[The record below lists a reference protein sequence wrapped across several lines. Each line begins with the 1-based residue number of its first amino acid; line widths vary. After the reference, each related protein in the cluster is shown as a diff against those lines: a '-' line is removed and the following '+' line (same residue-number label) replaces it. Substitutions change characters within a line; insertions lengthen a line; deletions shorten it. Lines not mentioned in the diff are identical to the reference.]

1 MNSSD
6 EPSGPTRAPLHATN
20 SWVISHARELIDYD
34 KHDAILQWLEDVP
47 NDEDKLLQGNSRSD
61 AGKSSKHAEA
71 GSSVRG
77 HPAGEIEDY
86 DRDCFIFSQKS
97 IIERLEDAAAA
108 MDGMS
113 REYDGDTD
121 GEDDTES
128 CSSASFV
135 TASEHLSQSSSSSD
149 SGVSSYHTLTS
160 DPGTSAY
167 QSRAPDSLEEFPLFE
182 EQKTNL
188 GSGSEVGSE
197 AGSEGTVIYRPLPF
211 SALVPPVRPRE
222 AEDVAPRVEVRS
234 HNTASNSMT
243 ALPSVPSSN
252 ARPLSEQRTR
262 SDFDSGN
269 QAHNNV
275 GIMRAG
281 SRSKVLGSLSKLFT
295 SMKPSKFKHPKPPSA
310 TAAQPAASAEPRNS
324 KLKLK
329 LKPKSER
336 NRLRKKPKTYHFYEH
351 PPAFPEI
358 ERCASPFPSMR
369 PPHHPRP
376 PTPYHTPTPTPTP
389 IPSILAPTPR
399 RSITPSAPPGVFRA
413 TPGSTPRIWFA
424 NGNTI
429 PYAPSTPLLRFS
441 THGGDGTRAAAV
453 DREREI
459 VCPVPQA
466 AGRLFVP
473 GPSWNQVRV
482 SPLATRRVEG
492 EIPVISVLG
501 VQGGERPR
509 AEGALYDDLD

>member
-160 DPGTSAY
+160 DP
-167 QSRAPDSLEEFPLFE
+167 
-182 EQKTNL
+182 
-188 GSGSEVGSE
+188 
-197 AGSEGTVIYRPLPF
+197 
-211 SALVPPVRPRE
+211 
-222 AEDVAPRVEVRS
+222 
-234 HNTASNSMT
+234 
-243 ALPSVPSSN
+243 
-252 ARPLSEQRTR
+252 
-262 SDFDSGN
+262 
-269 QAHNNV
+269 